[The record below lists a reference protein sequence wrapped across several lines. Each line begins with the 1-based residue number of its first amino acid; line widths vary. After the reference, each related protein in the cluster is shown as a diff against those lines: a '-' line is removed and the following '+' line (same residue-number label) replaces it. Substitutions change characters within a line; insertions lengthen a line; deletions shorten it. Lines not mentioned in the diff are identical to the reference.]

1 MFADAC
7 VFVCVLVVGTDRS
20 SLCIHVQVGSPMATE
35 VAHELVESVND
46 HMLSYMHVVRL
57 LLLLFAALCC
67 WLFVS

>member
-1 MFADAC
+1 
-7 VFVCVLVVGTDRS
+7 
-20 SLCIHVQVGSPMATE
+20 MATE